1 MGTEDS
7 VFQPPRSPYSGKI
20 SPHFSPDMA
29 THLATQHLTSHFM
42 APVVPPSYQ
51 SLFVASSEV
60 PRHVF
65 KFRWWEDEAT
75 TVLWAFN
82 IPEICM
88 VIRYALFRDENLP
101 RSALLSR
108 NSETVDTFLVA
119 LSDPREHQ
127 YLSALSHLQRVEEVL
142 RRSRIPVVKPI
153 AWSWFPPREPPDPRF
168 IASAID
174 IESHCQF
181 MRMEFEEIVRA
192 ALGYPAPSVE
202 WFLQQHTSL
211 YVHLLDHLNVYPEQI
226 SVYLEVEKVCVYFLF
241 VFRRAL
247 LKLSCSVVFA
257 RTKSFCLPCCGAMF
271 AYSSTGDSIQCSH
284 TEYTRLRVHCWS
296 DPESFQGSPS

>member
-7 VFQPPRSPYSGKI
+7 VFHPPRSRPGKT
-20 SPHFSPDMA
+20 SPHFRPDMA
-29 THLATQHLTSHFM
+29 THLTTQMM
-42 APVVPPSYQ
+42 APVGIHSYH
-51 SLFVASSEV
+51 SLFVATSEV

-65 KFRWWEDEAT
+65 TFRWWEDEAT

-88 VIRYALFRDENLP
+88 VIRYALFWDENLP

-108 NSETVDTFLVA
+108 NYETVDSFLFA

-153 AWSWFPPREPPDPRF
+153 AWSWFPPRELMDPR
-168 IASAID
+168 IVASAID

-211 YVHLLDHLNVYPEQI
+211 YVHLLDHLKVYPEQI
-226 SVYLEVEKVCVYFLF
+226 SVYLDVEKVCVCFLF
-241 VFRRAL
+241 SVFHQAL
-247 LKLSCSVVFA
+247 LKLKLYSVVFT

-271 AYSSTGDSIQCSH
+271 AYPSTGDSIQCSH
-284 TEYTRLRVHCWS
+284 TEYTRLRVHCWPN
-296 DPESFQGSPS
+296 PEYVQRSPS